1 MCKEKILKYSDLE
14 KIKIDQ
20 TAINT
25 IKQSWLHS
33 LKFRHLDY
41 NNSVINYA
49 DPHDN
54 SLVDLKY
61 CTKSVFNQLI
71 KSQNN
76 IEMLLYFT
84 HNTNNPYIIYK
95 EVE

>member
-14 KIKIDQ
+14 KIKIAQ

-49 DPHDN
+49 DPFH
-54 SLVDLKY
+54 
-61 CTKSVFNQLI
+61 T
-71 KSQNN
+71 
-76 IEMLLYFT
+76 
-84 HNTNNPYIIYK
+84 
-95 EVE
+95 